1 MTNLTRGK
9 LIQTKMIKE
18 LNKLTNTER
27 LTIIEA
33 SLHLIRDD
41 IKMVKHPQT
50 DRKRQLSRAARALQP
65 DYSEDGEL
73 TIFTSLDGEDFHAQ
87 G

>member
-1 MTNLTRGK
+1 MKNLTISHM
-9 LIQTKMIKE
+9 IQTNMIKE
-18 LNKLTNTER
+18 LNKLSNTER

-33 SLHLIRDD
+33 SLRLIRDD
-41 IKMVKHPQT
+41 INRVKHLRT
-50 DRKRQLSRAARALQP
+50 DRKRQLSSAAEALLA

-73 TIFTSLDGEDFHAQ
+73 TIFTSLDSEEFHAE

>member
-1 MTNLTRGK
+1 ML
-9 LIQTKMIKE
+9 QTKMIKE

-27 LTIIEA
+27 MTIIEA
-33 SLHLIRDD
+33 SLHLIRND
-41 IKMVKHPQT
+41 INMAKHPRT
-50 DRKRQLSRAARALQP
+50 DKKRQLSRAAKALLA
-65 DYSEDGEL
+65 DYSEDGEM

>member
-1 MTNLTRGK
+1 ML
-9 LIQTKMIKE
+9 QTKMIKE

-27 LTIIEA
+27 LIIIEA

-41 IKMVKHPQT
+41 INMVKHSQPNK
-50 DRKRQLSRAARALQP
+50 KRQLSCAAKALLA
-65 DYSEDGEL
+65 DYSEDDEM
-73 TIFTSLDGEDFHAQ
+73 TVFTSLDGEDFHAH

>member
-1 MTNLTRGK
+1 MMQTR
-9 LIQTKMIKE
+9 MIKE

-41 IKMVKHPQT
+41 IKIVKHPRT
-50 DRKRQLSRAARALQP
+50 DRKRQLSRAAKTLQA
-65 DYSEDGEL
+65 DYSEAGEM
-73 TIFTSLDGEDFHAQ
+73 TIFTSLDCEDFHAQ

>member
-1 MTNLTRGK
+1 M
-9 LIQTKMIKE
+9 QTKMIQE
-18 LNKLTNTER
+18 LNKLSNSER

-33 SLHLIRDD
+33 SLHLIRND
-41 IKMVKHPQT
+41 IHTAKHLRT
-50 DRKRQLSRAARALQP
+50 DRKRQLSCAAKALLA
-65 DYSEDGEL
+65 DYSEGGEM